1 MRALG
6 LVVAASWGATCF
18 EKPALQLRAWL
29 VVTVGV
35 TLWGQLTMFEGM
47 DHELM
52 LFVNTLG
59 VSIMV
64 LVVLYHALVARQR
77 DTG

>member
-1 MRALG
+1 MA
-6 LVVAASWGATCF
+6 
-18 EKPALQLRAWL
+18 
-29 VVTVGV
+29 TVGV
-35 TLWGQLTMFEGM
+35 RLWGQLTMFEGM

>member
-1 MRALG
+1 MGSHLLRKAG
-6 LVVAASWGATCF
+6 TAAVSVVGVA
-18 EKPALQLRAWL
+18 
-29 VVTVGV
+29 TVGV
-35 TLWGQLTMFEGM
+35 RLWGQLTMFEGM

>member
-1 MRALG
+1 LLRKSGTA
-6 LVVAASWGATCF
+6 AASVVG
-18 EKPALQLRAWL
+18 